1 MGGGE
6 RFQAIAANNPK
17 RSFSIRFSVQ
27 RVKLFARSV
36 GKRLHQPCRHG
47 LECANCST
55 AYVVQSSH
63 RDTISRQLHKDI
75 RKQARKDKT
84 QWPKDRL
91 AESEATLD
99 PRQKWKWI
107 KRVRSDYKPR
117 PVSTRDSQGSLPAS
131 HSSPNLCRIPARLT
145 LDSTPYSITPQ

>member
-1 MGGGE
+1 MC
-6 RFQAIAANNPK
+6 
-17 RSFSIRFSVQ
+17 
-27 RVKLFARSV
+27 KLFDSLCGAILSQRYD
-36 GKRLHQPCRHG
+36 
-47 LECANCST
+47 LEA
-55 AYVVQSSH
+55 
-63 RDTISRQLHKDI
+63 QLHKDI